1 MDKKLG
7 CYHRKKFAASVV
19 LSLTLFAFPLF
30 DSFRLLHSDTVTR
43 FSRQA
48 SAIVTAVFWTD

>member
-7 CYHRKKFAASVV
+7 CYHRKKLATSVV

-30 DSFRLLHSDTVTR
+30 DSFRLMNSDTVTK
-43 FSRQA
+43 FSRKA
-48 SAIVTAVFWTD
+48 YAVVTAVFWTD